1 MFQVLNCVIL
11 FVWKGTHIES
21 DLIEMYK
28 VRAVCLRPAGRLA
41 EGHRSIGHMQC
52 SGEELVP
59 GECWMLEMTLI
70 EFVCCRRRACAIAP
84 RDASDVCK

>member
-1 MFQVLNCVIL
+1 MSFCL
-11 FVWKGTHIES
+11 KGTHIES

-41 EGHRSIGHMQC
+41 DGHRSIGHMQC

-59 GECWMLEMTLI
+59 GEDRMLEIPLI
-70 EFVCCRRRACAIAP
+70 EFVCRRRRACAITP
-84 RDASDVCK
+84 WDASNVCKSEMNE